1 MIGLERKSVAELK
14 SEILEYKE
22 KVIKETRE
30 KIRDLERR
38 SREIRLKE
46 CFKVLEKS
54 IDRMSDEALEKLV
67 ENLKNDYIAKV
78 NGVHKSYYKTGG
90 LKSEET
96 YKKEKLNGEYI
107 EYYRTGELKEKGQY
121 LNNQMVGK
129 WIGYTRGGTVREI
142 RIFENNQCKEKTL
155 LKDGSMVVKTEKAL
169 NDGNLEINV
178 YYDTGKLKEKKV
190 QNEKEILLYE
200 KYSSTGEKLKL

>member
-1 MIGLERKSVAELK
+1 MIGLERKSIGELK
-14 SEILEYKE
+14 NEILEYKE

-30 KIRDLERR
+30 KIKELERR

-54 IDRMSDEALEKLV
+54 IDKMSNEELERLV
-67 ENLKNDYIAKV
+67 ENLRNDYINKV

-96 YKKEKLNGEYI
+96 YKKERLNGEYI

-129 WIGYTRGGTVREI
+129 WIGYNRSGVVREI

-155 LKDGSMVVKTEKAL
+155 LKDGSTVIKIEKVL
-169 NDGNLEINV
+169 NDGSIEMNV
-178 YYDTGKLKEKKV
+178 YYDTGEIKEKKIE
-190 QNEKEILLYE
+190 NKKEIIFHE
-200 KYSSTGEKLKL
+200 KYSKAVKI

>member
-1 MIGLERKSVAELK
+1 MIDLEKKSIGELK
-14 SEILEYKE
+14 NEILEYKE

-30 KIRDLERR
+30 KIKELERR

-54 IDRMSDEALEKLV
+54 IDKMSNEELERLV
-67 ENLKNDYIAKV
+67 ENLRNDYINKV

-96 YKKEKLNGEYI
+96 YKKERLNGEYI

-129 WIGYTRGGTVREI
+129 WIGYTRGGVVREI
-142 RIFENNQCKEKTL
+142 RIFENNQCKEKTF
-155 LKDGSMVVKTEKAL
+155 LKDGSIVIKIEKVL
-169 NDGNLEINV
+169 NDGSIEMSV
-178 YYDTGKLKEKKV
+178 YYDTGEIKEKKIE
-190 QNEKEILLYE
+190 NKKEIIFHE
-200 KYSSTGEKLKL
+200 KYSKTVKN